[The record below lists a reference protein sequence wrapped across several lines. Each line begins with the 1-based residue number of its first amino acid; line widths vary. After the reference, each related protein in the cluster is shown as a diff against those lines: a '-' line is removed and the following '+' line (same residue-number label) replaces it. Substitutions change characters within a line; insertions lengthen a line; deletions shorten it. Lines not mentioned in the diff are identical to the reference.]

1 MSMNISLFELLLIA
15 GINPGVLVVKKL
27 TSSSVHTYITQSK
40 LYVYVH
46 IHIHLNIAMYINV
59 QLYISYVF
67 QIYTRIDSILYTL
80 ESKSKIKNIPQHMNT
95 QTNKTHLELLLV
107 QGGEDP

>member
-15 GINPGVLVVKKL
+15 GINPGVLVVNKW
-27 TSSSVHTYITQSK
+27 TPSSVHTYIPQSK
-40 LYVYVH
+40 LYAYVH
-46 IHIHLNIAMYINV
+46 IHIHLHISIYVNV
-59 QLYISYVF
+59 QPYISYVF
-67 QIYTRIDSILYTL
+67 HIYTHIDSILYTP